1 MGNVEQ
7 TLCRS
12 QSASVGGAVT
22 MSRGANRASA
32 KAIDSLGS
40 YYTTKACEVYNQ
52 IRGHK

>member
-22 MSRGANRASA
+22 MSRGANRASEGHCLPWLILYH
-32 KAIDSLGS
+32 KRLSS
-40 YYTTKACEVYNQ
+40 VQ
-52 IRGHK
+52 RIRVHK